1 MPDKPKKFDPEGP
14 RYDYEGARKA
24 KLRPDKTGHWPS
36 RDPKSG
42 IIFKGAG
49 HKSFIKTQIGEMEAG
64 NETYKGKDGRYYTRP
79 IKYRTPPKR
88 ETPPIS
94 PPVVN
99 TGPVAK
105 TPKTKP
111 VNPRRPRKVKN

>member
-1 MPDKPKKFDPEGP
+1 MPNKAKKFDPEGP

-24 KLRPDKTGHWPS
+24 GLKPDKGGHWPS

-42 IIFKGAG
+42 VIFKGAG
-49 HKSFIKTQIGEMEAG
+49 HRTFHKTQAGELGAG
-64 NETYKGKDGRYYTRP
+64 NETYKSEDGRYRTRP
-79 IKYRTPPKR
+79 IKYRSLPKR

-105 TPKTKP
+105 TPFTRPLKP
-111 VNPRRPRKVKN
+111 KRR

>member
-1 MPDKPKKFDPEGP
+1 MPNKPKKFDPEGP

-24 KLRPDKTGHWPS
+24 KLGPDKTDHWPS

-79 IKYRTPPKR
+79 INYRRSSQEKKPP
-88 ETPPIS
+88 E

-99 TGPVAK
+99 TGPHAK
-105 TPKTKP
+105 TPATKP
-111 VNPRRPRKVKN
+111 VRPRRK